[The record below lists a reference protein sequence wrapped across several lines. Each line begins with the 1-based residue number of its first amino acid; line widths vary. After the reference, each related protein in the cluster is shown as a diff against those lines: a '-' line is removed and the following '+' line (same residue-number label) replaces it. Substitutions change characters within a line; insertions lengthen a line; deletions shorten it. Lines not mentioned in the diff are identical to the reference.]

1 MHEQF
6 LTAFL
11 ALSVSIGCGNSD
23 VAPVSPTAFGD
34 RSFAQSLAHGAG
46 GNRLPTCSGA
56 SDCAA
61 GLP

>member
-1 MHEQF
+1 MYKQF

-11 ALSVSIGCGNSD
+11 ALSVSVGCGKSD
-23 VAPVSPTAFGD
+23 FAPVYPTVPTD
-34 RSFAQSLAHGAG
+34 PSLALDLALGAG
-46 GNRLPTCSGA
+46 GSRLPTCSGA